1 MLPGLAATSAGRQP
15 CPRDYQL
22 RRTLG
27 EGSFGIVKL
36 ALHVPSG
43 TEVAVKIIQ
52 KKEQSAATAKRLL
65 CETQGLAR
73 LRHPHILRLV
83 EVMESKET
91 LFIISE
97 YVRGGNL
104 LDHLM
109 EHGPLTEE
117 EARGWF
123 RQLVSALQYCHRR
136 GVIHRDLKPENVLL
150 DPAGS
155 AKLADFG
162 FCSLDR
168 GGPLS
173 TFCGTPGYM
182 APEVMRLQPYD
193 GPPADV
199 WSLGVLLHAMLAG
212 SLPFWG
218 EDFEAI
224 QRSTLRG
231 AYSPPRLV
239 SCQCAQLLR
248 GLLTLDPGK
257 RKTLEE
263 VMGDPWVNWGQPRLR
278 PYREPPADTRT
289 AWGTDEM
296 AKAQQPQGGGHA
308 RPLSSLPSNK
318 AHSCRALQHC
328 TAWRRASEP
337 RGQRAGSEPVLPT
350 WLREA
355 GRQRPSEKP
364 QSGPKAAEPGGALPS
379 LDSCPAAP
387 SPAPPWDPG
396 AVPSS
401 DSARTT
407 RGAQEESCQG
417 DSRQAGQP
425 HEVTPASPSGR
436 SQGRGGA
443 ARRLFKALRRLC
455 CCLPI
460 RIGSG
465 KRNRVWPR

>member
-83 EVMESKET
+83 EVMESEET
-91 LFIISE
+91 VFIISE

-162 FCSLDR
+162 FCSLDP

-182 APEVMRLQPYD
+182 APEVMQLQPYD
-193 GPPADV
+193 GRPLVLSSHTAHPHSLPKTPLVLKQAGLKLSLPADV
-199 WSLGVLLHAMLAG
+199 RRFS
-212 SLPFWG
+212 
-218 EDFEAI
+218 
-224 QRSTLRG
+224 
-231 AYSPPRLV
+231 SPDSGIEL
-239 SCQCAQLLR
+239 
-248 GLLTLDPGK
+248 
-257 RKTLEE
+257 
-263 VMGDPWVNWGQPRLR
+263 
-278 PYREPPADTRT
+278 
-289 AWGTDEM
+289 GTD
-296 AKAQQPQGGGHA
+296 G
-308 RPLSSLPSNK
+308 
-318 AHSCRALQHC
+318 
-328 TAWRRASEP
+328 
-337 RGQRAGSEPVLPT
+337 
-350 WLREA
+350 
-355 GRQRPSEKP
+355 
-364 QSGPKAAEPGGALPS
+364 
-379 LDSCPAAP
+379 
-387 SPAPPWDPG
+387 
-396 AVPSS
+396 
-401 DSARTT
+401 
-407 RGAQEESCQG
+407 
-417 DSRQAGQP
+417 
-425 HEVTPASPSGR
+425 
-436 SQGRGGA
+436 
-443 ARRLFKALRRLC
+443 
-455 CCLPI
+455 CLL
-460 RIGSG
+460 
-465 KRNRVWPR
+465 K